1 MGPDHDF
8 GAPPILKELPNG
20 KRVLVAGQ
28 KSGMVWA
35 HDPDNKGAVVWK
47 APTSSGL
54 APASGQI
61 VWGGA
66 ADEKNAYFGLH
77 TGGIVALQLDNGE
90 RRWFTKIDPAPA
102 VSKLPGNEGS
112 VSAIPGAVFAGGWDG
127 VLRVLATD
135 GGRVLWEY
143 NMVQEYKTVNGVA
156 AKGGSMVAA
165 GPTVAGGMVFAG
177 SGYPGLGAGAGL
189 PGNVLLAFGVE

>member
-1 MGPDHDF
+1 MD
-8 GAPPILKELPNG
+8 
-20 KRVLVAGQ
+20 
-28 KSGMVWA
+28 
-35 HDPDNKGAVVWK
+35 
-47 APTSSGL
+47 
-54 APASGQI
+54 
-61 VWGGA
+61 
-66 ADEKNAYFGLH
+66 
-77 TGGIVALQLDNGE
+77 GE

-165 GPTVAGGMVFAG
+165 GPTVAGAGWCSRGPAIQGSEPAPVCPGTCCWRSEWSNLQSLSTARCFVQARRCPARFAPEPLR
-177 SGYPGLGAGAGL
+177 SDPRLRPAIRSDTA
-189 PGNVLLAFGVE
+189 N